1 MKKTTTIVQ
10 AAMIAAI
17 YVVLT
22 MAVSTLNLA
31 SGAIQVRVSEA
42 LTVLPYF
49 TAAAVPGLTIG
60 CLIANLL
67 TGAAPYDVV
76 FGTLA
81 TLLGAVG
88 TLLISRYRLPERHQ
102 DKRDQSER
110 RQNQKR
116 QFLCTLPP
124 VLSNM
129 LIIPFVLRYGY
140 GLTMEFDGIDY
151 SIPFYMLTVGAGEVI
166 CCCVLGSILLSALQK
181 VRGAVFQMGS

>member
-1 MKKTTTIVQ
+1 
-10 AAMIAAI
+10 MIAAV

-22 MAVSTLNLA
+22 MVVSTFNLA

-42 LTVLPYF
+42 LTILPFF

-67 TGAAPYDVV
+67 TGAAPYDVI

-81 TLLGAVG
+81 TFLGAVG
-88 TLLISRYRLPERHQ
+88 TLFVSRHQ
-102 DKRDQSER
+102 VLCRHK
-110 RQNQKR
+110 
-116 QFLCTLPP
+116 FLCTLPP
-124 VLSNM
+124 VISNM

-140 GLTMEFDGIDY
+140 GFVMEFGGIDY

-166 CCCVLGSILLSALQK
+166 CCCVLGMILLGALQK
-181 VRGAVFQMGS
+181 VRGVVFQMGS